1 MIKYSVDLYTTAEEF
16 YNLLEKSVLAETKRS
31 KIKKIKTGMVYEKEM
46 RSGTKKSQ
54 TATITVDSAIP
65 NQEYASSIKAKN
77 GSITKMKYE
86 IVDNGDTITVNYIEN
101 YVATGFSDQLNHKFV
116 SLFYGRQQKKRMQ
129 QLLYAMEKHILE
141 SRPKAT
147 EDSKENTQEVK
158 NNDK

>member
-16 YNLLEKSVLAETKRS
+16 YNLLEKSVLAETNRS
-31 KIKKIKTGMVYEKEM
+31 KIKKLKTGMVYEKEM

-54 TATITVDSAIP
+54 KATITVDSAIQ
-65 NQEYASSIKAKN
+65 NKEYASSIKAKN

-86 IVDNGDTITVNYIEN
+86 IHDNGDTITVDYIED
-101 YVATGFSDQLNHKFV
+101 YVATGFSDQLNHKFI
-116 SLFYGRQQKKRMQ
+116 SLFYGRKQKKRIQ

-141 SRPKAT
+141 NRPKDD
-147 EDSKENTQEVK
+147 ENSEPNSKEVK